1 MTDLG
6 ALADSGSSWAECI
19 NEGGQMVG
27 RSENGLID
35 PVTGLP
41 ETFAIL
47 WDHGQMLNLGTLGG
61 NQSAALGIN
70 NRSQAIG
77 IAANSIPDPFSLA
90 GFGTQTRAFLWDRG
104 AMHDLGTLGG
114 PDSFAQYVNDRG
126 QVVGFS
132 YTDST
137 PNDASGVP
145 TVHPFLWDNG
155 RMQDLGSLGGTYGDV
170 NGLNERG
177 DVIGDMTLTGDES
190 YHPFFWSRGTLIDLG
205 TFGGSNGSPTGVN
218 NAGEVIGVA
227 DLPGGNYPSGPHN
240 AFFWKDGVKTDLGN
254 LGATSFAHSINSKGQ
269 VVGGSRVSFVPSQ
282 ANAFLWEQGGPMIDL
297 NTLIPANSSLHL
309 SVAKRINDRG
319 EIIGAGTPPG
329 VGFDDIDTLGH
340 VFLLIPIGKE

>member
-1 MTDLG
+1 
-6 ALADSGSSWAECI
+6 
-19 NEGGQMVG
+19 
-27 RSENGLID
+27 
-35 PVTGLP
+35 
-41 ETFAIL
+41 
-47 WDHGQMLNLGTLGG
+47 
-61 NQSAALGIN
+61 
-70 NRSQAIG
+70 
-77 IAANSIPDPFSLA
+77 
-90 GFGTQTRAFLWDRG
+90 
-104 AMHDLGTLGG
+104 
-114 PDSFAQYVNDRG
+114 
-126 QVVGFS
+126 
-132 YTDST
+132 
-137 PNDASGVP
+137 
-145 TVHPFLWDNG
+145 
-155 RMQDLGSLGGTYGDV
+155 MQDLGSLGGTYGDV

-297 NTLIPANSSLHL
+297 NTLIPANSFAPVCRQAHQ
-309 SVAKRINDRG
+309 
-319 EIIGAGTPPG
+319 
-329 VGFDDIDTLGH
+329 
-340 VFLLIPIGKE
+340 